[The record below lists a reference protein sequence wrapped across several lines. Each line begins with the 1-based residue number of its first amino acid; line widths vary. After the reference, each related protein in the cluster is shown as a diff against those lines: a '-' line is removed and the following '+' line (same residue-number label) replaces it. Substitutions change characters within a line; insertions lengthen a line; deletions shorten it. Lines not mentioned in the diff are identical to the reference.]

1 MKDARAKKIFSLS
14 SRIQHLSPIIYPIAS
29 GILYALSFPRID
41 FPFLAWIALV
51 PLLIGIRNVTPRRA
65 FLMGWLAG
73 GVAFL
78 GLLYWVTI
86 TMEQYGKVPWPATL
100 PILFLLV
107 AYMGLYLAGFSALLV
122 WIRLKMDVPG
132 VLLIPVIW
140 TVLEWVRAHALTG
153 FPWVLLGYSQ
163 YRNLPMIQIADL
175 TGVYGVS
182 ALIALV
188 NAAIADGLRILDPSR
203 RRRAFISLFVA
214 ALSLGLT
221 WSYGAFRLSENA
233 HASSRSLRVGL
244 VQGNIPQDVKWDTRF
259 RQATLQR
266 YAQLTHR
273 IAQGG
278 LALDTAPPLTRPI
291 PPQSG
296 GPPSPSHGEGT
307 RLRADESRVP
317 RTEVRDPP
325 EADALSQGLDLAV
338 WPEAAMPFVFEDD
351 LFFNQQVISL
361 VQREQT
367 PLLFGSPA
375 RSSDSK
381 LSLSNSAYLLDASGH
396 VVSRYD
402 KIHLVP
408 FGEYVPLSS
417 ILFFINKM
425 VEGIGDFAPGKDYTI
440 FSFPLTTHSASGG
453 SQLTTPFGV
462 VICFEVIFPELVRRF
477 VQEGADM
484 MITITNDAW
493 FGRSSAPYQHFSM
506 VVFRSVENRVPFV
519 RAANTG
525 ISGFIE
531 VSGRIRQTTDLFTE
545 AALTDT
551 VRISG
556 RRTLYTRLGDL
567 FADVCGIITLVF
579 VLFRIRISK
588 QPAIGETSHAGR
600 I

>member
-14 SRIQHLSPIIYPIAS
+14 SRIQHLPPLFYPVVS
-29 GILYALSFPRID
+29 GILYTLSFPRID

-51 PLLIGIRNVTPRRA
+51 PLLIGIRDVTPRRA
-65 FLMGWLAG
+65 FYMGWLAG

-100 PILFLLV
+100 PILLLLV
-107 AYMGLYLAGFSALLV
+107 AYLGLYPAGFSALLI
-122 WIRLKMDVPG
+122 WIRSKMDLPG

-140 TVLEWVRAHALTG
+140 TVLEWVRAHLLTG

-188 NAAIADGLRILDPSR
+188 NAAIADGLRIVDPSR
-203 RRRAFISLFVA
+203 RQRAFISLLVA

-221 WSYGAFRLSENA
+221 WSYGQWRLSGLA
-233 HASSRSLRVGL
+233 HAPPEAETRSLRVGL

-259 RQATLQR
+259 RQETLRR
-266 YAQLTHR
+266 YAQLTHT
-273 IAQGG
+273 IAQ
-278 LALDTAPPLTRPI
+278 
-291 PPQSG
+291 
-296 GPPSPSHGEGT
+296 E
-307 RLRADESRVP
+307 
-317 RTEVRDPP
+317 
-325 EADALSQGLDLAV
+325 GLDLVV
-338 WPEAAMPFVFEDD
+338 WPEAAMPFIFEDD

-375 RSSDSK
+375 RSSTPAGEGIHRK

-396 VVSRYD
+396 VASRYD

-408 FGEYVPLSS
+408 FGEYVPLSP
-417 ILFFINKM
+417 ILFFVDKM
-425 VEGIGDFAPGKDYTI
+425 VEGIGDFAAGKAYTL
-440 FSFPLTTHSASGG
+440 FPLPLTTHN
-453 SQLTTPFGV
+453 SQLTTQFGV

-531 VSGRIRQTTDLFTE
+531 VSGRIQKTSDLFTE

-579 VLFRIRISK
+579 VLARIRISK
-588 QPAIGETSHAGR
+588 QPATGETSHAGR